1 MPLQQALAT
10 GTGSYVGATTSSRME
25 TRFAEKIECNRPFV
39 GKGGYLVLPAWI
51 LRFVLKEEV
60 GGQYVILAN
69 IFDDPN
75 LC

>member
-1 MPLQQALAT
+1 
-10 GTGSYVGATTSSRME
+10 ME